1 MPFMRLLFGIHL
13 SLRTIVCTTLVW
25 AYVGSMIA
33 KGDLARGVVYH
44 DKIATDNAIKES
56 LVLRALVFP
65 IRLIYVRQMGK
76 VNGNYPPMMILLF
89 L

>member
-44 DKIATDNAIKES
+44 DKNRNGQRDQGESGIA
-56 LVLRALVFP
+56 
-65 IRLIYVRQMGK
+65 
-76 VNGNYPPMMILLF
+76 
-89 L
+89 